1 MLDLFLTFAK
11 VGLFTFGGGYAMISL
26 IENSCVEKK
35 GWITHDEMMN
45 VTVIAESTPG
55 PIAINCATFVGYK
68 QKGMIGAIAATI
80 GMVLPSFCIIF
91 LISMFLDNF
100 LEIAW
105 IAHAFMG
112 IKIAVGILI
121 LDAAI
126 KMIRKMQKKPIP
138 LTIMACAFL
147 AMLLIDIFALHVSSI
162 TLMLIAAVIS
172 LAIFLTRRNTVKA
185 GQPHHIPDKKEYR
198 KGGCGKVIY
207 FDLLIGFL
215 KVGLFAFGGAYG
227 AIPLIRD
234 VVLSYGWIEDEML
247 TYMIAVSEST
257 PGPIMVN
264 LATYVGSSQAGFW
277 GSLIATTA
285 VVLPSFIIIL
295 LIMVLLKKMLKD
307 PYVQAILRGLKP
319 CIIGIILAT
328 GVFMILQHCFG
339 SIRELTVNITAILM
353 TAVLAVIY
361 FGSRKVLK
369 KGISPIGLIGISAV
383 AGIIVY
389 GFV

>member
-35 GWITHDEMMN
+35 GWFTHDEMMN

-172 LAIFLTRRNTVKA
+172 LAIFLTRRNTGKA
-185 GQPHHIPDKKEYR
+185 GAAK
-198 KGGCGKVIY
+198 
-207 FDLLIGFL
+207 
-215 KVGLFAFGGAYG
+215 
-227 AIPLIRD
+227 
-234 VVLSYGWIEDEML
+234 
-247 TYMIAVSEST
+247 
-257 PGPIMVN
+257 
-264 LATYVGSSQAGFW
+264 
-277 GSLIATTA
+277 
-285 VVLPSFIIIL
+285 
-295 LIMVLLKKMLKD
+295 
-307 PYVQAILRGLKP
+307 
-319 CIIGIILAT
+319 
-328 GVFMILQHCFG
+328 
-339 SIRELTVNITAILM
+339 
-353 TAVLAVIY
+353 
-361 FGSRKVLK
+361 
-369 KGISPIGLIGISAV
+369 
-383 AGIIVY
+383 
-389 GFV
+389 

>member
-1 MLDLFLTFAK
+1 MNILLDLFLTFAK
-11 VGLFTFGGGYAMISL
+11 IGLFTFGGGYAMISL

-68 QKGMIGAIAATI
+68 QKGLIGAIAATI
-80 GMVLPSFCIIF
+80 GMVLPSFSIIF

-100 LEIAW
+100 LEIVW

-112 IKIAVGILI
+112 VKIAVGILI

-185 GQPHHIPDKKEYR
+185 GAAK
-198 KGGCGKVIY
+198 
-207 FDLLIGFL
+207 
-215 KVGLFAFGGAYG
+215 
-227 AIPLIRD
+227 
-234 VVLSYGWIEDEML
+234 
-247 TYMIAVSEST
+247 
-257 PGPIMVN
+257 
-264 LATYVGSSQAGFW
+264 
-277 GSLIATTA
+277 
-285 VVLPSFIIIL
+285 
-295 LIMVLLKKMLKD
+295 
-307 PYVQAILRGLKP
+307 
-319 CIIGIILAT
+319 
-328 GVFMILQHCFG
+328 
-339 SIRELTVNITAILM
+339 
-353 TAVLAVIY
+353 
-361 FGSRKVLK
+361 
-369 KGISPIGLIGISAV
+369 
-383 AGIIVY
+383 
-389 GFV
+389 